1 MTWFAH
7 SAIFM
12 FDSHTVISVFLP
24 SESSVLQPQ
33 DRISNECAVYF
44 PNVLGCVCWNPLLVW
59 LRCLFESMKE
69 NQIIG
74 ILAFFRTAEIKIRI
88 WMLVIKRCCL
98 DSPSECL
105 HTVGFLKKKKQNY
118 LLHLSHKFQHFLK
131 PCSAHSQSV
140 QSLSCV
146 QLFANPWTAAC
157 QASLPIHQPLTVL
170 DGYYVLGA
178 VRDSVCGL

>member
-12 FDSHTVISVFLP
+12 FDSQTVISVFSP

-44 PNVLGCVCWNPLLVW
+44 PNVLGSVCWNTLLVW

-74 ILAFFRTAEIKIRI
+74 ILAFFKTAEIKIRI

-98 DSPSECL
+98 DSLSECL
-105 HTVGFLKKKKQNY
+105 HTVGFFFFFKKKK
-118 LLHLSHKFQHFLK
+118 
-131 PCSAHSQSV
+131 
-140 QSLSCV
+140 
-146 QLFANPWTAAC
+146 LFASFVT
-157 QASLPIHQPLTVL
+157 
-170 DGYYVLGA
+170 
-178 VRDSVCGL
+178 

>member
-12 FDSHTVISVFLP
+12 FDSQTVISVFSP

-44 PNVLGCVCWNPLLVW
+44 PNVLGSVCWNTLLVW

-74 ILAFFRTAEIKIRI
+74 ILAFFKTAEIKIRI
-88 WMLVIKRCCL
+88 WMLVIKRCSL
-98 DSPSECL
+98 DSLSECL
-105 HTVGFLKKKKQNY
+105 HTVGFFFLKKKKTICFICHISFSIFWSPV
-118 LLHLSHKFQHFLK
+118 L
-131 PCSAHSQSV
+131 PTVSQSSRSV
-140 QSLSCV
+140 VSNSLRSHGLQHTRLPCP
-146 QLFANPWTAAC
+146 FTNH
-157 QASLPIHQPLTVL
+157 SLNWLVTMF
-170 DGYYVLGA
+170 
-178 VRDSVCGL
+178 